1 MFAMAGKNKL
11 FNVQEVEHT
20 KVIEKLVAT
29 SSPRKTFL
37 MLIFLSSIIATLGL
51 LNENAFVVIGA
62 MLVAPILSPVL
73 AIGMGLIVR
82 DARMILLSI
91 LALVFA
97 FFISI
102 ITAVGVTFFS
112 LPLGTMNGFL
122 QQTDTG
128 FMVPVAIAA
137 GAAAAFAIS
146 YKSIREAVAGVAI
159 SVALLPPL
167 VTVGIGLGASDWQL
181 MIQALKVFALNALS
195 IILIAL
201 IIFALL
207 GFGRFKRSAEHAV
220 KKEQKM
226 LKS

>member
-1 MFAMAGKNKL
+1 MGEKNRL
-11 FNVQEVEHT
+11 FNVQEVAHSE
-20 KVIEKLVAT
+20 VIEKLVKS

-37 MLIFLSSIIATLGL
+37 MLIFLSSIIATLGI

-82 DARMILLSI
+82 DSRMVVLSI

-97 FFISI
+97 FTIAI
-102 ITAVGVTFFS
+102 VTAVGVTFFS
-112 LPLGTMNGFL
+112 LPLGAVNGFL
-122 QQTDTG
+122 QQTDIG

-146 YKSIREAVAGVAI
+146 YSSIREAVAGVAI

-167 VTVGIGLGASDWQL
+167 VTVGIGLGGSDWEL
-181 MIQALKVFALNALS
+181 MIRALQVFGLNCLG
-195 IILIAL
+195 IILVAL
-201 IIFALL
+201 VIFSLL
-207 GFGRFKRSAEHAV
+207 GFGRFRRSAEQAV
-220 KKEQKM
+220 KKEQKV
-226 LKS
+226 LKSK